1 MESVGPVTDDGPMEL
16 LTNVGAVLT
25 GLVTVVV
32 GAFSLVSILFDDL
45 M

>member
-1 MESVGPVTDDGPMEL
+1 MESVGAVTDDGLMEL

-32 GAFSLVSILFDDL
+32 GAFSLVAILFDDL

>member
-1 MESVGPVTDDGPMEL
+1 MEL

-32 GAFSLVSILFDDL
+32 GAFSLASILFDDL